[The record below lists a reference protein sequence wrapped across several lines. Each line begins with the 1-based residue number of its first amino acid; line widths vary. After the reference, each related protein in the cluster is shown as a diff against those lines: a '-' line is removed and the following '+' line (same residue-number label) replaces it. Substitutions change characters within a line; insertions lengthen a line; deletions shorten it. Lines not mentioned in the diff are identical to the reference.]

1 MRCERGKQMFP
12 NDPSKYRKVNIAM
25 DKELVWY
32 RTEIDKR
39 FQKSELKSYKLAE
52 NVKPSY
58 IKMLQN
64 QAKKANAIKNGPNA
78 RTLRKQVS

>member
-1 MRCERGKQMFP
+1 MRCEKGKHLFP
-12 NDPSKYRKVNIAM
+12 NDPNKYRKVNIAM

-32 RTEIDKR
+32 RTEIEKR

-58 IKMLQN
+58 IQML
-64 QAKKANAIKNGPNA
+64 
-78 RTLRKQVS
+78 RS